1 MEDKKRKSSGLGR
14 GIEALFADNAVDT
27 GKEEVQDLA
36 VDVIMPNPYQ
46 PRHQFDESKLADL
59 TASIKE
65 SGVFQPV
72 IVRRPNPEINAY
84 ELLTGERRLR
94 ASRLAG
100 LSSIPG
106 IVRDASDEEMME
118 IAVVEN
124 LQREDLTPLEEAEAY
139 NTLMIKLNL
148 TQAEVASRLG
158 KSRPYIANYLRI
170 LGLPEPIKDLLQEEK
185 ISMGQARTLLGLEN
199 KNQIA
204 DLAAK
209 TIKNGMTVRELER
222 EVARL
227 NAANHKDDEVK
238 KSKLVKTPFV
248 RESENQLQEHF
259 GTKVSINSTN
269 KKKGEGKI
277 EIAYM
282 SDEDLNR
289 ILELLN
295 VNLD

>member
-1 MEDKKRKSSGLGR
+1 MADKQRKSSGLGK

-27 GKEEVQDLA
+27 SKEEVQELA
-36 VDVIMPNPYQ
+36 IDAVMPNPYQ
-46 PRHQFDESKLADL
+46 PRHQFDEGSLADL
-59 TASIKE
+59 ASSIKE

-94 ASRLAG
+94 ASRMAG
-100 LSSIPG
+100 LSAIPG
-106 IVRDASDEEMME
+106 IVREASDEDMME

-139 NTLMIKLNL
+139 NTLMVKLNL

-170 LGLPEPIKDLLQEEK
+170 LGLPEDIKNMLQSETL
-185 ISMGQARTLLGLEN
+185 SMGQARTLLGLEN
-199 KNQIA
+199 KNQML
-204 DLAAK
+204 DLAKK
-209 TIKNGMTVRELER
+209 TVKYGLTVRELER

-227 NAANHKDDEVK
+227 NGSDGKADR
-238 KSKLVKTPFV
+238 KSTKVEKTPFV
-248 RESENQLQEHF
+248 QESENQLQERF
-259 GTKVSINSTN
+259 GTKVSISATG
-269 KKKGEGKI
+269 KKKGQGRI

-282 SDEDLNR
+282 SDDDLTR
-289 ILELLN
+289 ILEMLD

>member
-27 GKEEVQDLA
+27 SKEEIHDLA
-36 VDVIMPNPYQ
+36 VDAIMPNPYQ

-100 LSSIPG
+100 LSAIPG
-106 IVRDASDEEMME
+106 IVREASDEEMME

-139 NTLMIKLNL
+139 NALMTKLNL
-148 TQAEVASRLG
+148 TQAEVANRLG

-170 LGLPEPIKDLLQEEK
+170 LGLPEKIKDLLQEEK

-199 KNQIA
+199 KNQIPE
-204 DLAAK
+204 LAAK
-209 TIKNGMTVRELER
+209 TVKNGMTVRELER

-227 NAANHKDDEVK
+227 NAANHDGETK
-238 KSKLVKTPFV
+238 KNRIVKTPFV
-248 RESENQLQEHF
+248 KESENQLQEHF
-259 GTKVSINSTN
+259 GTKVSINPTN

-282 SDEDLNR
+282 SDDDLNR
-289 ILELLN
+289 ILDLLN

>member
-1 MEDKKRKSSGLGR
+1 MEDKKRKGSGLGR

-27 GKEEVQDLA
+27 SKEEVHDLA
-36 VDVIMPNPYQ
+36 VDAIMPNPYQ

-100 LSSIPG
+100 LSAIPG
-106 IVRDASDEEMME
+106 IVREASDEEMME

-139 NTLMIKLNL
+139 NTLMTKLNL
-148 TQAEVASRLG
+148 TQAEVANRLG

-170 LGLPEPIKDLLQEEK
+170 LGLPEEIKELLQEEK

-199 KNQIA
+199 KNQIPE
-204 DLAAK
+204 LAAK
-209 TIKNGMTVRELER
+209 TVKNGMTVRELER

-227 NAANHKDDEVK
+227 NAANHNGETK
-238 KSKLVKTPFV
+238 KSRPVKTPFV
-248 RESENQLQEHF
+248 KESENQLQEHF
-259 GTKVSINSTN
+259 GTKVSINPTN
-269 KKKGEGKI
+269 NKKGEGRI

-282 SDEDLNR
+282 SDDDLNR
-289 ILELLN
+289 ILDLLN

>member
-1 MEDKKRKSSGLGR
+1 MEDKKRKGSGLGR

-27 GKEEVQDLA
+27 SKEEVHDLA
-36 VDVIMPNPYQ
+36 VDAIMPNPYQ

-72 IVRRPNPEINAY
+72 TVRRPNPEINAY

-106 IVRDASDEEMME
+106 IVRDVSDEEMME

-139 NTLMIKLNL
+139 NALMTKLNL
-148 TQAEVASRLG
+148 TQAEVANRLG

-170 LGLPEPIKDLLQEEK
+170 LGLPEEIKNLLQEEK

-199 KNQIA
+199 KNQIPE
-204 DLAAK
+204 LAAK
-209 TIKNGMTVRELER
+209 TVKNGMTVRELER

-227 NAANHKDDEVK
+227 NSANHKGETKRSRV
-238 KSKLVKTPFV
+238 VKTPFV
-248 RESENQLQEHF
+248 KESENQLQEHF

-269 KKKGEGKI
+269 KKNGEGKI

-282 SDEDLNR
+282 SDDDLNR
-289 ILELLN
+289 ILDLLN